1 VSTMHTLQPD
11 AVIDAN
17 NPIIVSV
24 SAYSKALDHLRK
36 GEKIK
41 AIKTIRSHYSAK
53 GIARLT
59 LRDAK
64 YGIERMK
71 DELDGTCIAGDSR
84 PRVVSHL
91 SIAAVIVN
99 TGTSKVEVDLEE
111 LQLRIL
117 TEVNTLGLAE
127 CGRILELVDV
137 FKAWNDGLR
146 VGALPNG

>member
-1 VSTMHTLQPD
+1 MSTMHTLQPD
-11 AVIDAN
+11 AVIDAD

-41 AIKTIRSHYSAK
+41 AIKTIRSYYSAK

-64 YGIERMK
+64 NGIERMK
-71 DELDGTCIAGDSR
+71 DELDGGIDGDTR
-84 PRVVSHL
+84 PRIVSHL
-91 SIAAVIVN
+91 SIAAVVVN

-146 VGALPNG
+146 VGVLPGN

>member
-1 VSTMHTLQPD
+1 MHTLQPD
-11 AVIDAN
+11 AVIDAD

-41 AIKTIRSHYSAK
+41 AIKTIRSYYSAK

-64 YGIERMK
+64 NGIERMK
-71 DELDGTCIAGDSR
+71 DELDGGIDGDTR
-84 PRVVSHL
+84 PRIVSHL
-91 SIAAVIVN
+91 SIAAVVVN

-146 VGALPNG
+146 VGVLPGN